1 MTGSSQTKKCF
12 GHRYSEDSYAGAL
25 AAIRSSKSA
34 NIKLILRHPLP
45 SYSAIIRRCRLDET
59 FRAKFHDAL
68 SNRDSPKR
76 YRADAFVQ
84 ALKLIKANPNI
95 PVRML
100 LKTTEVRLPSPRQL
114 DWRIER
120 DPSLR
125 SLANPIRRL
134 RRQAFSYRRKL
145 AAKPA
150 LPDRILIA
158 GLRKSEIYAV
168 AERAVSK
175 HFDSFDRDDVISEM
189 VLAILD
195 GELSINE
202 AQQSGSEFARRFFRP
217 QKRSLYRSLDE
228 PVFAEESGSI
238 PFVDTFTSDH
248 WNFA

>member
-1 MTGSSQTKKCF
+1 MTENAKAKKRF
-12 GHRYSEDSYAGAL
+12 GQRYSEELYAHAL
-25 AAIRSSKSA
+25 AAIRASKSA
-34 NIKLILRHPLP
+34 NIKLILQRPLP
-45 SYSAIIRRCRLDET
+45 GYSAIIRRCRLDET

-84 ALKLIKANPNI
+84 ALDLIKANPNI
-95 PVRML
+95 PVRKL
-100 LKTTEVRLPSPRQL
+100 LKTTTVRLPSARQL

-120 DPSLR
+120 DPSLQ

-145 AAKPA
+145 AVKPP
-150 LPDRILIA
+150 LPDHVLIA
-158 GLRKSEIYAV
+158 GLRMNELYAV

-175 HFDSFDRDDVISEM
+175 HFDPADRDDVISEM
-189 VLAILD
+189 VLAMVD
-195 GELSINE
+195 GELSIDE
-202 AQQSGSEFARRFFRP
+202 AQHSGKEFARRFFRP
-217 QKRSLYRSLDE
+217 QNRSLYRSLDE